1 MTSSSQRSSQEQ
13 FGRLATRYTT
23 STAHSGKNN
32 LVDLNDFVGT
42 EGERYHVAVDVGT
55 GPGFTAFSIAPHC
68 DHVIATDVTPQM
80 LEEVRRLR
88 HDRGAPDT
96 QMALVAAE
104 AMPFADASID
114 LITSRTAAH
123 HFIDLPSWLREVAR
137 VLRPGGVLV
146 VGDTCAPEDQA
157 IAEWMHGIEM
167 ARDAS
172 HIRNLAPS
180 EWQAAVEA
188 IGLDV
193 TEVAMSYVL
202 LQWPDWAER
211 AGMNEKAS
219 AALRDEMLSAPT
231 GAQDA
236 FAFVKNNEGTVDFH
250 WDVVVIR
257 AVKPGGG

>member
-23 STAHSGKNN
+23 STAHTGKNN
-32 LVDLNDFVGT
+32 LVDLKDFVGT
-42 EGERYHVAVDVGT
+42 QGERYHVGVDIGT

-68 DHVIATDVTPQM
+68 DYVIATDVTPQM

-88 HDRGAPDT
+88 HDRNAPGT

-104 AMPFADASID
+104 ALPFADASVD
-114 LITSRTAAH
+114 LMVTRTAAH
-123 HFIDLPSWLREVAR
+123 HFVDLPGWLREVTR

-146 VGDTCAPEDQA
+146 MGDTCAPEDHA
-157 IAEWMHGIEM
+157 VADWMHEIEM

-180 EWQAAVEA
+180 AWQAAVEA
-188 IGLDV
+188 AGLGV
-193 TEVAMSYVL
+193 TDVAMSYVL

-211 AGMNEKAS
+211 AGMSEEAS
-219 AALRDEMLSAPT
+219 SALRNEMLNAPPA
-231 GAQDA
+231 AQEA
-236 FAFVKNNEGTVDFH
+236 FAFAENDDGTVDFH
-250 WDVVVIR
+250 WDVVVVR
-257 AVKPGGG
+257 AVKPASA

>member
-23 STAHSGKNN
+23 SKAHSGKNN
-32 LVDLNDFVGT
+32 LVDLADFVGT

-88 HDRGAPDT
+88 EDRSAPDT

-123 HFIDLPSWLREVAR
+123 HFVDLPGWLREVAR

-146 VGDTCAPEDQA
+146 MGDTCAPEDEA
-157 IAEWMHGIEM
+157 VAEWMHGIEM

-180 EWQAAVEA
+180 AWQASIEAV
-188 IGLDV
+188 GLNV
-193 TEVAMSYVL
+193 TDVAMSYVL

-211 AGMNEKAS
+211 AGMSEAAS
-219 AALRDEMLSAPT
+219 NALRDKMLNAPK
-231 GAQDA
+231 GAQNA
-236 FAFVKNNEGTVDFH
+236 FAFAKNDDGTIDFH
-250 WDVVVIR
+250 WDVVVVR
-257 AVKPGGG
+257 AVKPESV